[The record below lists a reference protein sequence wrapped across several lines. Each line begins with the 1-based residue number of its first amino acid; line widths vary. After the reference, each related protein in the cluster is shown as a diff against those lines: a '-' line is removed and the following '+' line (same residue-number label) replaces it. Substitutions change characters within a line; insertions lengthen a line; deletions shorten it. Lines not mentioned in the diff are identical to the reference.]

1 MAPTTPP
8 VEAPAAPS
16 AIIDAAQLTPG
27 SAQLVPEQGS
37 PTVDQ
42 PDVSASGQLQDSLPL
57 QTPSDPNVE
66 EAVEA
71 EEAEEVVEGGDY
83 EVYMALGC
91 SCRCTNYELI
101 QRFIAD

>member
-1 MAPTTPP
+1 MATTTPP

-16 AIIDAAQLTPG
+16 ATIDAAPLTPG

-57 QTPSDPNVE
+57 QTPSVPNVE
-66 EAVEA
+66 AAVEA
-71 EEAEEVVEGGDY
+71 EEVAEGVEY
-83 EVYMALGC
+83 EVYMALPC
-91 SCRCTNYELI
+91 SCRCMNYELI